1 MVELIVTAINVF
13 ILFFLIG
20 YLVSDMLSGM
30 LTKRQERIAD
40 DINTARM
47 SKEEALALK
56 NDYEHRLADFESER
70 ADILENTRR
79 KAAQMEE
86 RILLDGQQEADRVI
100 ARAKREAEL
109 KKTKLKEDVRHD
121 MIMAASITAC
131 KLAAETLDDKKQ
143 AVYIQEMLD
152 EMAAMGEKTFRG
164 KQIYQWLHE
173 KLVSTPDEMGN
184 IPAKLK
190 DRLKEW
196 NN

>member
-20 YLVSDMLSGM
+20 YLVSDMLFGM

-70 ADILENTRR
+70 ADILENARR
-79 KAAQMEE
+79 RAAQMEE

-152 EMAAMGEKTFRG
+152 EMGE
-164 KQIYQWLHE
+164 
-173 KLVSTPDEMGN
+173 STWQN
-184 IPAKLK
+184 
-190 DRLKEW
+190 
-196 NN
+196 

>member
-100 ARAKREAEL
+100 ARAKR
-109 KKTKLKEDVRHD
+109 HD

-152 EMAAMGEKTFRG
+152 EMGE
-164 KQIYQWLHE
+164 
-173 KLVSTPDEMGN
+173 STWQN
-184 IPAKLK
+184 
-190 DRLKEW
+190 
-196 NN
+196 